1 MGGSARDIGLVLA
14 ARAIPLV
21 LFLLIG
27 GVWSDHIPRRTVM
40 MASDVVRGVCQAVF
54 AVILVM
60 GVGGVLAIAAIMFV
74 YGSAEAFFRPALS
87 GVVPQAVSVDRLQE
101 AYGLVAIT
109 SAVGMVLGGV
119 LGGVA
124 VAAISPAAAIAI
136 DAASFAVGSALLAFA
151 RFRHVI
157 TAEQGNTFLTDLRQG
172 WDAFRHRTWLVVVVI
187 GESFYALLVM
197 PAIFVGG
204 PIIAQQYLDGAGSWA
219 VSISCFGLGFVTGG
233 LIAQRLTPRRP
244 IVMSYAVSVLFA
256 GVFVVMAIPGTTVV
270 LGVCAWLGATA
281 IAISGTLL
289 ETTTTRQ
296 VTPDLRSRVGSFRA
310 LGSQVCQPIGFA
322 IIGGIITG
330 LGVLGM
336 MRLAAGAIV
345 ANVALA

>member
-14 ARAIPLV
+14 ARAVPLV

-27 GVWSDHIPRRTVM
+27 GVWSDRIPRRTVM

-124 VAAISPAAAIAI
+124 VAVISPAAAIAI

-172 WDAFRHRTWLVVVVI
+172 WDAFRHRT
-187 GESFYALLVM
+187 
-197 PAIFVGG
+197 
-204 PIIAQQYLDGAGSWA
+204 
-219 VSISCFGLGFVTGG
+219 
-233 LIAQRLTPRRP
+233 
-244 IVMSYAVSVLFA
+244 
-256 GVFVVMAIPGTTVV
+256 
-270 LGVCAWLGATA
+270 
-281 IAISGTLL
+281 
-289 ETTTTRQ
+289 
-296 VTPDLRSRVGSFRA
+296 
-310 LGSQVCQPIGFA
+310 
-322 IIGGIITG
+322 
-330 LGVLGM
+330 
-336 MRLAAGAIV
+336 
-345 ANVALA
+345 

>member
-124 VAAISPAAAIAI
+124 VAVISPAAAIAI
-136 DAASFAVGSALLAFA
+136 DAASFAVGSALGQNFFNGNPSRSAPWRR
-151 RFRHVI
+151 RFI
-157 TAEQGNTFLTDLRQG
+157 QNTPRPTPRDVPL
-172 WDAFRHRTWLVVVVI
+172 
-187 GESFYALLVM
+187 
-197 PAIFVGG
+197 
-204 PIIAQQYLDGAGSWA
+204 
-219 VSISCFGLGFVTGG
+219 
-233 LIAQRLTPRRP
+233 LIAQSTADEVVLPRTTATVITRWC
-244 IVMSYAVSVLFA
+244 AA
-256 GVFVVMAIPGTTVV
+256 GVHI
-270 LGVCAWLGATA
+270 
-281 IAISGTLL
+281 GTLWIDKVPHND
-289 ETTTTRQ
+289 TAM
-296 VTPDLRSRVGSFRA
+296 VVGPSVVQWIE
-310 LGSQVCQPIGFA
+310 G
-322 IIGGIITG
+322 
-330 LGVLGM
+330 
-336 MRLAAGAIV
+336 RLSGAPAPNDCSMPPPVPPLAG
-345 ANVALA
+345 